1 MKLKLLLNYTF
12 LISFL
17 FNVSAQNN
25 ISDMEVVYRMKFI
38 IDSTKTD
45 YPIYVDNLRLLFN
58 KESSVYF
65 SQDTKS
71 YYEFINKGI
80 SQMKDG
86 KISLGSIPMQPKVK
100 GSVYKLGET
109 ITATLPVGKY
119 LYSFEEPKI
128 EWQLLNETKEIKGI
142 KCGLA
147 KTTLDTGGIF
157 FAWYTI
163 KEYPFSEGPFRF
175 KGLPG
180 LILSVY
186 NKNKTIEIDAVEI
199 KKTQEEFEHYFSQ
212 MAIKIKNK
220 GIFLKSRSE
229 YFENPNIQSNPDI
242 IIKDSNGNIINN
254 NRKERLPNN
263 VFLD

>member
-1 MKLKLLLNYTF
+1 MKLKKNVWTI
-12 LISFL
+12 LIAIISVQL
-17 FNVSAQNN
+17 SAQNKA
-25 ISDMEVVYRMKFI
+25 DMEVVYRMKFI

-58 KESSVYF
+58 KNSSVYF

-100 GSVYKLGET
+100 GSVYREGET

-147 KTTLDTGGIF
+147 KTILDTGGTF
-157 FAWYTI
+157 YAWYTI
-163 KEYPFSEGPFRF
+163 NEYPFSEGPFRF

-186 NKNKTIEIDAVEI
+186 NNNKTIEIDATEI
-199 KKTQEEFEHYFSQ
+199 LKTQTEFEHYFSQ
-212 MAIKIKNK
+212 MAIKIKSK
-220 GIFLKSRSE
+220 AIFLKARKE
-229 YFENPNIQSNPDI
+229 YFDNPNIQSNPDI
-242 IIKDSNGNIINN
+242 IIKDSNGNIVNN
-254 NRKERLPNN
+254 NRKAKLPNN

>member
-1 MKLKLLLNYTF
+1 MKYKLLF
-12 LISFL
+12 SIIL
-17 FNVSAQNN
+17 FIFSSRINAQNN
-25 ISDMEVVYRMKFI
+25 NSDMEVVYRMKFI

-58 KESSVYF
+58 EESSVYF

-100 GSVYKLGET
+100 GSVYRVGET

-128 EWQLLNETKEIKGI
+128 EWQLLNDIKEIKGI

-147 KTTLDTGGIF
+147 KTTLDTGGTF
-157 FAWYTI
+157 YAWYTI
-163 KEYPFSEGPFRF
+163 NEYPFSEGPFRF

-199 KKTQEEFEHYFSQ
+199 KKTQTEFEHYFSQ

-220 GIFLKSRSE
+220 AIFLKARRE
-229 YFENPNIQSNPDI
+229 YFENPNIQRNQDI
-242 IIKDSNGNIINN
+242 IIKDSNGSIINN
-254 NRKERLPNN
+254 NRMERLPNN